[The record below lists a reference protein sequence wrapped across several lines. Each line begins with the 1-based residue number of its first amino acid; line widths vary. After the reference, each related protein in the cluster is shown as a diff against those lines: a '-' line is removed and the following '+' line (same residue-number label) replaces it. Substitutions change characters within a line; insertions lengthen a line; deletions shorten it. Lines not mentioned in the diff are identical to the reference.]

1 MRVLVKNLCFLYTLI
16 YTSVAISQPE
26 IELEKFQKKYP
37 GEKSVILS
45 RKEFIDI
52 SKQGDSLQIIQTV
65 YEERL
70 ILTDNAGIY
79 ASESIYFNSFV
90 DVFDI
95 SAKSVVP
102 VSGKYKDVKVKD
114 FIIKDELETSVFS
127 DDVKSINFYFPSLV
141 KGSKTILEYKK
152 NIKQPRFIPYTIFA
166 DFTPLDVV
174 ELKITCDKDIQIQE
188 KYFNISK
195 DSLNYSIS
203 EKKGKI
209 TYTWTRKNIKS
220 VKNEELSPNYR
231 YFLPHMH
238 VYIKNYIS
246 KSGKNKSVIN
256 DVADLHKWY
265 NSLVSN
271 IEKEE
276 NEELNK
282 IVDSITKEEE
292 NDYEKM
298 RKIYYWVQD
307 NIKYI
312 AIEEG
317 YGGFVPR
324 SSAQVCEKRYGDCKD
339 MANLIVQMAKRAN
352 VKAYHTWIGTRE
364 IPYTYTEL
372 PTPSTDNHMIASF
385 EYEGEFYFLDATS
398 NTLPIGLPSSFI
410 QGKEA
415 LVNISDN
422 SYKLVTVPVVD
433 ASVNRISDKV
443 ELTLNETKI
452 LGKGESKYEGYYK
465 TYLTSR
471 LDGLNEKDK
480 IKSLRGFFN
489 KGSNKFILDSISEV
503 NLKDRDKALIINY
516 KFNIEDYVKRND
528 DEIYINL
535 NLDNLYSNDKIKSDR
550 QNVYENIFNVSFSNS
565 VKLNIPDG
573 FKVSFVPQNTS
584 YTSPDF
590 EFKITYIQTE
600 NSITLEQKIKVNV
613 LLLEKKDFDSWNKMI
628 DKLNKAYREVVILK
642 KI

>member
-1 MRVLVKNLCFLYTLI
+1 MSIFFKGAIFFFTVFY
-16 YTSVAISQPE
+16 SVTAVSQPE
-26 IELEKFQKKYP
+26 IELEKFQKKYQ

-45 RKEFIDI
+45 RKETLDI
-52 SKQGDSLQIIQTV
+52 SKAGDSLEIVQTV

-70 ILTDNAGIY
+70 ILIDNAGIY
-79 ASESIYFNSFV
+79 ASEAIFFNSFV

-95 SAKSVVP
+95 SAKSVIP
-102 VSGKYKDVKVKD
+102 VSGKYKDIKVKE
-114 FIIKDELETSVFS
+114 FTTKDELETSVFS

-141 KGSKTILEYKK
+141 KGSKTVLEYKK
-152 NIKQPRFIPYTIFA
+152 NIKQPRFVPYTIFA
-166 DFTPLDVV
+166 DFTPLDLV
-174 ELKITCDKDIQIQE
+174 ELTINCDKDILIQD

-195 DSLNYSIS
+195 DSLNFSVS
-203 EKKGKI
+203 EKKGRLI
-209 TYTWTRKNIKS
+209 YNWSRKNIKS

-238 VYIKNYIS
+238 VYIKSYTS

-256 DVADLHKWY
+256 DVSDLHKWY
-265 NSLVSN
+265 NSLISN
-271 IEKEE
+271 VEKEE

-282 IVDSITKEEE
+282 IVDSIIGTEE
-292 NDYEKM
+292 NAYEKM

-324 SSAQVCEKRYGDCKD
+324 NSIQVCKKRYGDCKD

-352 VKAYHTWIGTRE
+352 IEAYHTWIGTRE
-364 IPYTYTEL
+364 IPYSYTDL
-372 PTPSTDNHMIASF
+372 PTPSADNHMIASF
-385 EYEGEFYFLDATS
+385 EYDDKFIFLDATS

-415 LVNISDN
+415 LINISPN
-422 SYKLVTVPVVD
+422 SYKLVNVPIVD
-433 ASVNRISDKV
+433 ASVNKISDNV
-443 ELTLNETKI
+443 ELNLENTKI
-452 LGKGESKYEGYYK
+452 LGTGESKYEGYYK

-480 IKSLRGFFN
+480 IKSLRTFFN
-489 KGSNKFILDSISEV
+489 KGSNKFILDSISDK
-503 NLKDRDKALIINY
+503 NLKDRDKPLYIKY
-516 KFNIEDYVKRND
+516 KFNIEDYVKSNN

-550 QNVYENIFNVSFSNS
+550 QNDYENIFNVSFSNS
-565 VKLNIPDG
+565 VKLNIPEG
-573 FKVSFVPQNTS
+573 YKVSFVPQNTS
-584 YTSPDF
+584 YTFPDF
-590 EFKITYIQTE
+590 EFEISYIQTE
-600 NSITLEQKIKVNV
+600 STITLKQQIRVNV
-613 LLLEKKDFDSWNKMI
+613 LLLEKKYFEEWNKMI